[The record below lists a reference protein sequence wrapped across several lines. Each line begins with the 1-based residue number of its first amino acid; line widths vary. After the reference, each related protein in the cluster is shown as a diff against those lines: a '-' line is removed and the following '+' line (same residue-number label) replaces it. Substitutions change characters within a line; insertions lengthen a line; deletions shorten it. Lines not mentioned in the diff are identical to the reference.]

1 MIDFFAGAQSHYLA
15 HLWPLWYALPVEQ
28 RGTFWA
34 TGNAAAE
41 VQRETP
47 HFRIGTPGNF
57 GPPTVVAG
65 SLDAARVDPRRPL
78 VYVEHGTGQRY
89 LNDPR
94 PQERNTLKR
103 CALYLS
109 PRQTNEAKNQ
119 VPIGCP
125 KLEPFKGQTPGDAI
139 AVTFH
144 WQSRAIPE
152 ADWAWPE
159 YKESVVSLSK
169 HYEVIGHGH
178 PRIFSKL
185 RRFWEANGIE
195 PVESLIEVFQRSKL
209 LIGDNSSALFEVA
222 ALDRPV
228 VLLNSRR
235 YRRGINHGLRFWSHA
250 GIGLQVD
257 QPGDLLGS
265 VEQALGDENAAE
277 RRRLI
282 KEVYVGTLAD
292 GVQAMIALDKE
303 WQMANP
309 KAPKYSRMRMEQVFD
324 GPQFPASRL
333 RRIGA
338 PGTMIEQARMRFDA
352 LEGIEKEASAAQF
365 DAMTDQELRAEVEGF
380 TQESDPMPEVAQA
393 TIPQVMAWVG
403 ESKARAQLAL
413 DSERTREDR
422 NEGRGRS
429 TLISSLTKIV
439 NG

>member
-1 MIDFFAGAQSHYLA
+1 LIDFYAGAQSHYLN
-15 HLWPLWYALPVEQ
+15 HLWPLWYALPIEY

-34 TGNAAAE
+34 TGNAAPE

-47 HFRIGTPGNF
+47 NFKLGTPSNF

-65 SLDAARVDPRRPL
+65 SLDAARVDPRRSL
-78 VYVEHGTGQRY
+78 IYVEHGSAQRY

-94 PQERNTLKR
+94 PQERNALKR

-125 KLEPFKGQTPGDAI
+125 KIEPFKGQPHGEAI

-144 WQSRAIPE
+144 WPSRAIPE

-169 HYEVIGHGH
+169 RFEVIGHGH
-178 PRIFSKL
+178 PRVFSRLK
-185 RRFWEANGIE
+185 RFWEANGIE
-195 PVESLIEVFQRSKL
+195 PVESLTEVFQRSKL
-209 LIGDNSSALFEVA
+209 LIGDNSSVLFEFA

-257 QPGDLLGS
+257 QPGELLAT
-265 VEQALGDENAAE
+265 VEQALRDENAAE

-282 KEVYVGTLAD
+282 NEVYTGTLDD
-292 GVQAMIALDKE
+292 GVRAMIALEKE

-309 KAPKYSRMRMEQVFD
+309 KAPKYSRVRMEQSFD

-352 LEGIEKEASAAQF
+352 LQGIEKEASAAQF

-380 TQESDPMPEVAQA
+380 TQESDPMPNVAESK
-393 TIPQVMAWVG
+393 IPQIMSWVG
-403 ESKARAQLAL
+403 DNKARAAKAL
-413 DSERTREDR
+413 ESERTREDR
-422 NEGRGRS
+422 NEGSSRS
-429 TLISSLTKIV
+429 TLIASLTKIV

>member
-1 MIDFFAGAQSHYLA
+1 MIDFYATRGNYLA
-15 HLWPLWYALPVEQ
+15 HLWPLWFALPVES

-34 TGNAAAE
+34 TGPAAVE

-47 HFRIGTPGNF
+47 NYRLGTPGNF

-78 VYVEHGTGQRY
+78 IYCAHGAEQRY

-94 PQERNTLKR
+94 PQERNALKR

-109 PRQTNEAKNQ
+109 PRQTNEAANQ

-125 KLEPFKGQTPGDAI
+125 KIEPFKGQPHGKAI

-144 WQSRAIPE
+144 WPSRVIPE
-152 ADWAWPE
+152 TDWAWPE

-178 PRIFSKL
+178 PRVFSKL

-195 PVESLIEVFQRSKL
+195 PVESLTEIFQRSQL
-209 LIGDNSSALFEVA
+209 LIGDNSSALFEFA

-235 YRRGINHGLRFWSHA
+235 YRRGINHGLRFWEYA
-250 GIGLQVD
+250 DVGLQVD
-257 QPGDLLGS
+257 RPGGLRAT
-265 VEQALGDENAAE
+265 VERALKDAHANE

-282 KEVYVGTLAD
+282 AEVYTGTLDD
-292 GVQAMIALDKE
+292 GVRAMIELEKE
-303 WQMANP
+303 WQMGNP
-309 KAPKYSRMRMEQVFD
+309 KAPKYSRIRVEEAFD
-324 GPQFPASRL
+324 GPEFPASRL

-338 PGTMIEQARMRFDA
+338 PGSMIAQARMRFDA
-352 LEGIEKEASAAQF
+352 LEGVEKEASAAQF
-365 DAMTDQELRAEVEGF
+365 DALSDKELRAEVEGF
-380 TQESDPMPEVAQA
+380 TQESDPMPKVSES
-393 TIPQVMAWVG
+393 TIPTILKWVG
-403 ESKARAQLAL
+403 DSKARAAKAL
-413 DSERTREDR
+413 ESERTREDR
-422 NEGRGRS
+422 NEGSGRS
-429 TLISSLTKIV
+429 TLIASLTKIV